1 MKSRPIPV
9 TILAVLAAV
18 AAILAGFHLLQSLG
32 ILPYIIGDAKFRDF
46 NLWYAFM
53 WGLMVWVWVWLFQM
67 LWRVDRQ
74 GWLFLAVISSF
85 NLILAFVAILGSG
98 NQFSDVS
105 LTFFVNG
112 LILAYCLL
120 PGTKEAFGVQ

>member
-9 TILAVLAAV
+9 TILAVLSAIAAV
-18 AAILAGFHLLQSLG
+18 FAGIHLLQSLG
-32 ILPYIIGDAKFRDF
+32 ILPYVIGDAKFRNF

-67 LWRVDRQ
+67 LWRVDKSA
-74 GWLFLAVISSF
+74 WLFLAVISTF
-85 NLILAFVAILGSG
+85 NLILGFTALLGSG
-98 NQFSDVS
+98 TQFSDVS
-105 LTFFVNG
+105 VTVIVNG

-120 PGTKEAFGVQ
+120 PGTKEAFGV

>member
-9 TILAVLAAV
+9 TILAVLSAIAAV
-18 AAILAGFHLLQSLG
+18 FAGIHLLQSLG
-32 ILPYIIGDAKFRDF
+32 ILPYVIGDAKFRNF

-67 LWRVDRQ
+67 LWRVDKSA
-74 GWLFLAVISSF
+74 WLFLAVISAF
-85 NLILAFVAILGSG
+85 NLILGFTALLGSG
-98 NQFSDVS
+98 TQFSDVS
-105 LTFFVNG
+105 VTVIVNG

-120 PGTKEAFGVQ
+120 PGTKEAFGV

>member
-9 TILAVLAAV
+9 TILAVLSAIAAV
-18 AAILAGFHLLQSLG
+18 FAGIHLLQSLG
-32 ILPYIIGDAKFRDF
+32 ILPYVIGDAKFRNF

-67 LWRVDRQ
+67 LWRVDKSA
-74 GWLFLAVISSF
+74 WLFLAVISVF
-85 NLILAFVAILGSG
+85 NLILGFTALLGSG
-98 NQFSDVS
+98 TQFSDVS
-105 LTFFVNG
+105 VTVIVNG

-120 PGTKEAFGVQ
+120 PGTKEAFGV